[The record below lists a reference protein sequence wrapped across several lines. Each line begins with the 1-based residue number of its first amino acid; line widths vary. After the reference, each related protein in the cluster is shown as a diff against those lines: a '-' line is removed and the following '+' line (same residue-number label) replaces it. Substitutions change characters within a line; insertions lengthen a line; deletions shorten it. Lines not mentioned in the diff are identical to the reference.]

1 LYLKINGADIAAMP
15 ASIQVTILDLDDAE
29 STTRTAD
36 GTLHRD
42 RVAVKRQIELTFNA
56 LRMDEISPLLKQMSD
71 IFFDFSYPD
80 PMVGDYITKKVYVG
94 DRPANIP
101 FEKDGVL
108 YWNGF
113 KMTLTER

>member
-15 ASIQVTILDLDDAE
+15 SAVQVTILDLDDAE

-56 LRMDEISPLLKQMSD
+56 LRMDEISPLLQQISD
-71 IFFDFSYPD
+71 IFFDFTYPD
-80 PMVGDYITKKVYVG
+80 PMVGAYITKKVYVG

-108 YWNGF
+108 YWSGF